1 MAASLQQFLSRI
13 RALLR
18 PGELDRDF
26 DEELESHLAMAVED
40 YVARG
45 MSDEQ
50 ALRKARLDLGE
61 HGQLLEAHR
70 AMRGLPL
77 IHAILRDLRYGL
89 GVLRRNPE
97 FALTASLI
105 SLLCLRRH
113 GRQHMRAAVI
123 LLCAA
128 ALARYIRRNAQASI
142 DHIERPSES

>member
-1 MAASLQQFLSRI
+1 MAGSVQQFISRI

-18 PGELDRDF
+18 PGALDRDF

-40 YVARG
+40 YAGRG

-61 HGQLLEAHR
+61 RGQLLEAHR
-70 AMRGLPL
+70 AIRGLPR
-77 IHAILRDLRYGL
+77 IHAIFRDLGYGL

-97 FALTASLI
+97 ATLTAMLI
-105 SLLCLRRH
+105 GLLCFRRH
-113 GRQHMRAAVI
+113 GRQHFRAAVI

-128 ALARYIRRNAQASI
+128 LIARYVAAHRAGG
-142 DHIERPSES
+142 HRPRQETL